1 MKILLIKNGRI
12 YHYSLPREVK
22 DNFWIT
28 DIDSYDNLRNLIN
41 VEAENDRWVLTSNYE
56 THIVDTQ
63 NMHDRVYLSEY
74 QFYTIKNDS
83 EKNYYYLY
91 AIPDIESSYVAYN
104 IISNGGLLI
113 GQNDSCDIVYH
124 HVLISDMHAKLDYNN
139 GLWQVTDNN
148 TPTGVYVNN
157 AKILGTKVLKYGDII
172 FIAGLKIIVMNNFL
186 LINGIKNSVR
196 VASTILRVKPKDVYQ
211 INDTVL
217 KDEELNRSL
226 YAKEE
231 YFYRSPRFIEDIY
244 KEEINIDNPPPKVN
258 QDDRSFIL
266 TYGPMFTMA
275 LTSFS
280 TAFTTINNITNGVST
295 WKQSIPSLVTAG
307 SMFLSMMIWPIIS
320 RIVEKKRRKKLEKER
335 VEKYTAYL
343 DSKAK
348 EIDGIIAKQSQTL
361 KDKYIPLS
369 ECANIIMRR
378 KSNLWERSIN
388 QEDFLAL
395 RLGLGNT
402 PIFADIKYSKESFSM
417 EEDEMKNK
425 IEEIVDDRKLLK
437 NVPITVSLTNKNI
450 TSIIGNATILHEFF
464 KGLLLQLMTFQ
475 SYEFLKIVVLT
486 NNENAS
492 NFDYLR
498 NLPYLFDD
506 AKQIRFFAE
515 NIDETKEISLYLERI
530 FQDRKSNNIKFGDTP
545 PYYLI
550 LTDNYHMYREIEI
563 IKDILD
569 SQVNYGFS
577 LMIFS
582 EKLQNLPSECKNFI
596 NVNKERSG
604 IFESEISMGNQ
615 KEFQTEFCDNIDINE
630 CIRKISNIPIEF
642 NDDDKALPNSIS
654 FLGMY
659 NVGKVEQLNILQKY
673 QSNNSQKS
681 LSVPIGIEKSGT
693 LLKLDLHE
701 KYHGPHGLIAGMTGS
716 GKSEFI
722 ITYVLSMA
730 VNFSPNDVA
739 FILIDYKGG
748 GLAGA
753 FENRETGV
761 SLPHLAGTIT
771 NLDVTEMNRSLSS
784 IQSELR
790 RRQQLFNEA
799 RDKLGES
806 TVDIYK
812 YQKFFKEGK
821 VVEPIPHLFIISDEF
836 AELKS
841 QQPDF
846 MDQLI
851 STARI
856 GRSLGVHLILATQKP
871 SGVVNDQIWSNSR
884 FRVCLKVQE
893 KGDSNEMIKTPDAAF
908 LKQAGRFFLQV
919 GYNELFAL
927 GQSAWCGAQYY
938 PTDKIKKK
946 IDQSVVVI
954 DDIGNIISQN
964 DDMQEEN
971 VKSSGEELSNI
982 LAYIIKVC
990 DEKQLRSKK
999 LWLEKIAAN
1008 IFVDNLIKKYNYIP
1022 EKFLLKPIIGEYDD
1036 PNNQRQDL
1044 LTLNL
1049 SSDGNTTIYGSSGS
1063 GKELLLTSVI
1073 YSLIICHSPEEVNIY
1088 IMDFGSGI
1096 LGSFRGTPHV
1106 GDIILANEEEKVRNV
1121 FKFIDGELEKRKKL
1135 FLNYNGDYQ
1144 NYIKR
1149 SGSTVPYILL
1159 FINYYDVFQETY
1171 DYDDIINRISRE
1183 CAKYGIIIVPTI
1195 NSTGGMR
1202 YKLRQNFHSDI
1213 TLQFNDQDDYASIIG
1228 NTRKLYPSNIFG
1240 RGLVKL
1246 DNIYEFQT
1254 ARIDTDEKVQDKLKF
1269 VISEL
1274 KNKYP
1279 DSVKKIPVVPE
1290 HVYVSDLI
1298 GDIHGTRGIPVGI
1311 NKDTISTELFNFK
1324 DNYATL
1330 ISTNDMEIVS
1340 SFVKSL
1346 IQMFSYVDN
1355 QNILVVDPDEI
1366 INDVYSESVNYSNIN
1381 INETIKDLIDNIS
1394 SKNTIYEQDGY
1405 NDKNIRNNK
1414 ETSIFLCGF
1423 NKILLKL
1430 SPDEKKEFLS
1440 SLEKGK
1446 SLGIFNF
1453 IIIDSVDNLKKM
1465 EYDNWYKSI
1474 VQSNY
1479 GIWLGNGVADQ
1490 TLIKTNIGFK
1500 KVNNEI
1506 PIGYGVIVKNSKTD
1520 LVNLIEKD
1528 INKEVLVKDEEVH

>member
-1 MKILLIKNGRI
+1 MKVLLIKNGRI
-12 YHYSLPREVK
+12 YHYSLPKEIK

-41 VEAENDRWVLTSNYE
+41 IEAENERWVLTSNYE

-91 AIPDIESSYVAYN
+91 AIPDVESSYTAYN
-104 IISNGGLLI
+104 ITTNGSLLI
-113 GQNDSCDIVYH
+113 GENDTNDIVYH
-124 HVLISDMHAKLDYNN
+124 HVLISSLHAKLDYNN
-139 GLWQVTDNN
+139 GLWQITDNN

-157 AKILGTKVLKYGDII
+157 AKILRTKVLKYGDII

-186 LINGIKNSVR
+186 LINSVKNSVR
-196 VASTILRVKPKDVYQ
+196 VASSILTVKPKDIFT
-211 INDTVL
+211 INETVL

-226 YAKEE
+226 YSKEE

-244 KEEINIDNPPPKVN
+244 KESVDIDNPPPKIN
-258 QDDRSFIL
+258 QEDQSLIL

-280 TAFTTINNITNGVST
+280 TAFTTINNISSGTTT
-295 WKQSIPSLVTAG
+295 WSQSIPSLVTAG
-307 SMFLSMMIWPIIS
+307 SMFLSMLIWPIIS
-320 RIVEKKRRKKLEKER
+320 RVIDKKRKKKLEKER

-369 ECANIIMRR
+369 ECANIIMRK
-378 KSNLWERSIN
+378 KSNLWERNIN

-402 PIFADIKYSKESFSM
+402 PIFADIKYSRESFSM
-417 EEDEMKNK
+417 EEDELKNK
-425 IEEIVDDRKLLK
+425 IGEIVDERKLLK
-437 NVPITVSLTNKNI
+437 NVPITVSLTEKNI
-450 TSIIGNATILHEFF
+450 TSIIGNYNLLHEFF
-464 KGLLLQLMTFQ
+464 KSILLQLMTFH
-475 SYEFLKIVVLT
+475 SYEFLKIIVLT
-486 NNENAS
+486 NSENAS

-498 NLPYLFDD
+498 NIPYLFDD
-506 AKQIRFFAE
+506 SRQIRFFAE
-515 NIDETKEISLYLERI
+515 NLDETKELSLYLERI
-530 FQDRKSNNIKFGDTP
+530 FQDRKTANKKFGETP

-563 IKDILD
+563 IKDVLD
-569 SQVNYGFS
+569 SSVNYGFS

-582 EKLQNLPSECKNFI
+582 ERLQNLPSECRNFI
-596 NVNKERSG
+596 NVNRERSG
-604 IFESEISMGNQ
+604 IFESEISIGNQ
-615 KEFQTEFCDNIDINE
+615 KEFQTELCDNIDILE
-630 CIRKISNIPIEF
+630 CIKRISNIPIEF
-642 NDDDKALPNSIS
+642 NDDDKVLPNSIS

-659 NVGKVEQLNILQKY
+659 NVGKVEQLNVMQRY

-693 LLKLDLHE
+693 VLKLDLHE

-722 ITYVLSMA
+722 ITYILSMA
-730 VNFSPNDVA
+730 TNFSPNDVA

-771 NLDVTEMNRSLSS
+771 NLDVSEMNRSLSS

-812 YQKFFKEGK
+812 YQKFFKDGK
-821 VVEPIPHLFIISDEF
+821 VSEPVPHLFIISDEF

-841 QQPDF
+841 QQPEF

-908 LKQAGRFFLQV
+908 LKQAGRFYLQV

-938 PTDKIKKK
+938 PTEKIRKK
-946 IDQSVVVI
+946 IDQSVAVI

-964 DDMQEEN
+964 DDMKETN
-971 VKSSGEELSNI
+971 VKSCGEELSNI
-982 LAYIIKVC
+982 LAHIIKVC
-990 DEKQLRSKK
+990 NEKGLRSQK

-1008 IFVDNLIKKYNYIP
+1008 IFVDNLVKKYNYQV
-1022 EKFLLKPIIGEYDD
+1022 EKFFLNPIIGEYDD

-1049 SSDGNTTIYGSSGS
+1049 SQDGNTTIYGSSGS
-1063 GKELLLTSVI
+1063 GKELLLSAVI
-1073 YSLIICHSPEEVNIY
+1073 YSLITTHSP
-1088 IMDFGSGI
+1088 SGT
-1096 LGSFRGTPHV
+1096 LGSFRNAPHV
-1106 GDIILANEEEKVRNV
+1106 GDIIASSEEEKIKNAFKMIETELDVR
-1121 FKFIDGELEKRKKL
+1121 KRL

-1171 DYDDIINRISRE
+1171 DYDDIINKISRE
-1183 CAKYGIIIVPTI
+1183 CAKYGIIIIPTI

-1213 TLQFNDQDDYASIIG
+1213 TLQFNDQDDYSSIIG

-1254 ARIDTDEKVQDKLKF
+1254 ARIDLDEKVQDKIEDLIK
-1269 VISEL
+1269 EL
-1274 KNKYP
+1274 KVKYNY
-1279 DSVKKIPVVPE
+1279 SAKKVPVVPE
-1290 HVYVSDLI
+1290 HVYVSDLVR
-1298 GDIHGTRGIPVGI
+1298 DIHGTRGVPIGI
-1311 NKDTISTELFNFK
+1311 NKETITTEIFNFK

-1330 ISTNDMEIVS
+1330 ISSNDFELLP
-1340 SFVKSL
+1340 SFVKPL
-1346 IQMFSYVDN
+1346 IHMFSKVEN
-1355 QNILVVDPDEI
+1355 QNVIVIDSQES
-1366 INDVYSESVNYSNIN
+1366 INDTYEENVKYVNNIQESIMSLVSDIKAK
-1381 INETIKDLIDNIS
+1381 NE
-1394 SKNTIYEQDGY
+1394 IYEKDGY
-1405 NDKNIRNNK
+1405 NNKNIRS
-1414 ETSIFLCGF
+1414 SIEITTILYDFS
-1423 NKILLKL
+1423 KILLKL
-1430 SPDEKKEFLS
+1430 SSEEKTEFLTA
-1440 SLEKGK
+1440 LEKGK
-1446 SLGIFNF
+1446 ELEIFNF
-1453 IIIDSVDNLKKM
+1453 IIVDTVDNLKKL

-1479 GIWLGNGVADQ
+1479 GIWVGNGIADQ

-1500 KVNNEI
+1500 KTNNEI
-1506 PIGYGVIVKNSKTD
+1506 PTGYGVVVKNSKTS

-1528 INKEVLVKDEEVH
+1528 VDMPNAIQKEDI